1 MVTQMIVGK
10 KHYRISSSYINRTC
24 QGISHSAAT
33 GRIKKLMVPT
43 NDPNKAISKNTITTT
58 DDGKVHFQCAI
69 AIQVIA
75 LFSDGME

>member
-1 MVTQMIVGK
+1 
-10 KHYRISSSYINRTC
+10 
-24 QGISHSAAT
+24 
-33 GRIKKLMVPT
+33 MVPT